1 MCECSLVPRPSR
13 RPGNDASANAVLY
26 TCTYMYMYMGT
37 ATNLLEVMTELY
49 VVLQKMCWLLIVYT
63 CTMYSMNASNMSVA

>member
-26 TCTYMYMYMGT
+26 TCIYMYMYMGT
-37 ATNLLEVMTELY
+37 ALLEVMPELY
-49 VVLQKMCWLLIVYT
+49 VVINKCAGYL
-63 CTMYSMNASNMSVA
+63 